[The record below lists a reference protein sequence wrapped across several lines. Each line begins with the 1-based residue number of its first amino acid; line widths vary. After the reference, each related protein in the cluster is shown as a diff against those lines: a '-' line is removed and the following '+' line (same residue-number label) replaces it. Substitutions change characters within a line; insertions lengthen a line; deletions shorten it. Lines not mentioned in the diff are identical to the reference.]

1 MATDSR
7 RRIVEAAVR
16 VLSSQGYAAT
26 SVKDIAA
33 EAGVAPGLVHY
44 YFATKED
51 LIVAAVE
58 YACAELRPRVEGDPI
73 EFARAGLE
81 QAKRPEQP
89 FWRLFT
95 EMLALAPRNQA
106 VRETLLRSI
115 ALDRG
120 YMEQAIRAVMA
131 QWEGWGQDEAPAVAA
146 VAWAAMFGIWVQGEL
161 DPGFDRAAAIDAF
174 AKLTMGERR

>member
-7 RRIVEAAVR
+7 RRIVEAAVQLLGER
-16 VLSSQGYAAT
+16 GYAAT

-33 EAGVAPGLVHY
+33 AARVAPGLVHY

-58 YACAELRPRVEGDPI
+58 HACNELRPRIEGDPT
-73 EFARAGLE
+73 EFALAGLE
-81 QAKRPEQP
+81 QAKRPDQP
-89 FWRLFT
+89 FWRLFV
-95 EMLALAPRNQA
+95 EMLAQANRNDQ
-106 VRETLLRSI
+106 VRQTLLRAI

-131 QWEGWGQDEAPAVAA
+131 QWEDWSPEEAPAVAA
-146 VAWAAMFGIWVQGEL
+146 VAWAAMFGIWVQGTL
-161 DPGFDRAAAIDAF
+161 DETFDRSAAIDAF
-174 AKLTMGERR
+174 AKLTMGSRR